1 MPVQV
6 SEALFHLYKDAAVT
20 ILHRSCNLARF
31 LFSRRR
37 STGGHH
43 ISIGSINNRRLRKLS
58 GSHLMGGKFRD
69 ACLGCAVAYVLEQEE
84 AGGRDEF
91 IHSVNIY

>member
-1 MPVQV
+1 
-6 SEALFHLYKDAAVT
+6 
-20 ILHRSCNLARF
+20 
-31 LFSRRR
+31 
-37 STGGHH
+37 
-43 ISIGSINNRRLRKLS
+43 
-58 GSHLMGGKFRD
+58 MGGKFRD